1 MEEDIQK
8 MKSIVS
14 AIHYLKKAKEAFQD
28 WERQYKGKTKD
39 MAIEYEK
46 RITWI
51 YNDIMSARN
60 MRKDVIEIMRDEWN
74 SDVYEIDDIAEM
86 SKLLPSD
93 QRSVIIEILKAILQG
108 EKISIKEDETTD

>member
-1 MEEDIQK
+1 MSKAIEQMTSVIN
-8 MKSIVS
+8 

-39 MAIEYEK
+39 MSIEYQR
-46 RITWI
+46 RIQWI
-51 YNDIMSARN
+51 YNDLISARN
-60 MRKDVIEIMRDEWN
+60 MRKDVIEVMSDEWN

-93 QRSVIIEILKAILQG
+93 QRAVIIEILKAILQG
-108 EKISIKEDETTD
+108 EKITFKEDGKN